1 PPSLG
6 KGVGGWGNNKM
17 KLSGKTRLLGL
28 MGWPVSHSKSPRMQT
43 AAAEAAGLDYIY
55 VALPVHP
62 QAVGEAVRG
71 LPALGFCGVNVTVP
85 HKQAVVRFLDEVDP
99 AAAAL
104 GAVNTIV
111 ITSKEG
117 HEGFRPYL
125 KGYNTDARGFLKD
138 LSGHGVEVDGRHC
151 LVLGGG
157 GSGRAVVY
165 ALATSGAVVH
175 LLTRRPEQGDEVANQ
190 LAEHIPADSLHL
202 HGLNDAPALARHYR
216 SAIVVNTTPLG
227 MTPNTEESVWQDE
240 WPFPEE
246 GFVYDL
252 VYNPAVTRLMR
263 QAQAAGLE
271 AANGLG
277 MLVHQGAEAF
287 YLWTGV
293 RPDLDIMRKAL

>member
-1 PPSLG
+1 
-6 KGVGGWGNNKM
+6 M
-17 KLSGKTRLLGL
+17 KFLSEKTKLLGL
-28 MGWPVSHSKSPRMQT
+28 LGWPVSHSKSPKMQT
-43 AAAEAAGLDYIY
+43 AAARAAGLDYVY

-62 QAVGEAVRG
+62 LAVREAVRG

-85 HKQAVVRFLDEVDP
+85 HKQAVVPFLDEVDP

-111 ITSKEG
+111 ITSEDG
-117 HEGFRPYL
+117 GEDFRPFL
-125 KGYNTDARGFLKD
+125 KGYNTDTRGFFKD
-138 LSGHGVEVDGRHC
+138 LSGYGIEADGRHC

-165 ALATSGAVVH
+165 ALATNGAIVH
-175 LLTRRPEQGDEVANQ
+175 LLTRRAEQGDEVAHQ

-202 HGLNDAPALARHYR
+202 HSVDEAPALARRYR

-227 MTPNTEESVWQDE
+227 MTPNIDRSVWQDD

-252 VYNPAVTRLMR
+252 VYNPAMTRLMR
-263 QAQAAGLE
+263 QAQAAGLK
-271 AANGLG
+271 AVNGMG

-293 RPDLDIMRKAL
+293 RPDLKIMHEALLNSEMLNS